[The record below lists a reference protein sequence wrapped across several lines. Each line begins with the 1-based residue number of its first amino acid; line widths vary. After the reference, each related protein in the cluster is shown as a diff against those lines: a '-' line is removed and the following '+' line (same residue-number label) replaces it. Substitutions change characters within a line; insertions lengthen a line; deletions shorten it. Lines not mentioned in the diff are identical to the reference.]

1 MTSKDSVFKLVL
13 FCTSMFYKA
22 RAQTYSDGLKLLN
35 DKLSSVN
42 YRSELRP
49 LLDQTRVINV
59 TVEFFLLSIVELSDV
74 AQSFTANGFLTL
86 HWTDEILAWDLT
98 RYNQTRVIHPLS
110 ENIWIPK
117 ILLMNTLNERDIFAD
132 NKAPL
137 FINSSGSVTW
147 APGSLFPTSCQLKMT
162 KYPMDEQTCTIFLS
176 AMTHSVKELRFLV
189 PTTKVRLDFYTRHG
203 EWDLLS
209 SSVTTADL
217 DTGVTSMSSVRLKFT
232 LKRRPQFLFIN
243 ILLPA
248 VFLSFLNIMVFVIP
262 VESGEKISYV
272 ITVQMALS
280 VFLSMVSSM
289 LPSSSL
295 TMPTVIV
302 YLFILLIISMLT
314 VIDSIITV
322 HLYHLETKEDLQQK
336 TKEQFKR
343 AADKVVSIKKIMS
356 AISKPEVND
365 ASSVTTATS
374 TATGAA
380 SLTRP
385 NYPDPAL
392 LQPPLYTEEKAI
404 NELLAA
410 FKSVSAI
417 NNHVNKYKVVGQ
429 HVDTVSLVVFL
440 AVWVAVTIG
449 FFIDMTVS

>member
-1 MTSKDSVFKLVL
+1 
-13 FCTSMFYKA
+13 
-22 RAQTYSDGLKLLN
+22 
-35 DKLSSVN
+35 
-42 YRSELRP
+42 
-49 LLDQTRVINV
+49 
-59 TVEFFLLSIVELSDV
+59 
-74 AQSFTANGFLTL
+74 
-86 HWTDEILAWDLT
+86 
-98 RYNQTRVIHPLS
+98 
-110 ENIWIPK
+110 
-117 ILLMNTLNERDIFAD
+117 
-132 NKAPL
+132 
-137 FINSSGSVTW
+137 
-147 APGSLFPTSCQLKMT
+147 
-162 KYPMDEQTCTIFLS
+162 
-176 AMTHSVKELRFLV
+176 
-189 PTTKVRLDFYTRHG
+189 
-203 EWDLLS
+203 
-209 SSVTTADL
+209 
-217 DTGVTSMSSVRLKFT
+217 
-232 LKRRPQFLFIN
+232 
-243 ILLPA
+243 
-248 VFLSFLNIMVFVIP
+248 MVFVIP

-322 HLYHLETKEDLQQK
+322 HLYHLKTKEDLQQK

-392 LQPPLYTEEKAI
+392 LQPPFYTEEKDI

-410 FKSVSAI
+410 LKSVSAI
-417 NNHVNKYKVVGQ
+417 NHVNKYKVVGQ